1 MSCTALSLSLQG
13 LPDLEVQYLG
23 KGKGVML
30 AASQLSDRVGLKIGS
45 HMRCVHRL
53 LQQQSTHAHHS
64 HVCKPSL
71 MAVLCAFRDSKQAT
85 QASTWSKYA
94 VTAELTGH

>member
-1 MSCTALSLSLQG
+1 MSLSVQD

-30 AASQLSDRVGLKIGS
+30 AATQLSDSVGLKIGG

-53 LQQQSTHAHHS
+53 LHHDSTCAS
-64 HVCKPSL
+64 HKHI
-71 MAVLCAFRDSKQAT
+71 AT
-85 QASTWSKYA
+85 PDESFVSIQGFQVGKTSMHM
-94 VTAELTGH
+94 V